1 MKTLNVGL
9 VLCLNIGVDPPDII
23 KTNPCSKLMCWVG
36 QFFQPPPRA
45 PLFFFFFARPT
56 SGMPTVQLNP
66 KGNTSKIVGTY

>member
-36 QFFQPPPRA
+36 QFFQPPPRP
-45 PLFFFFFARPT
+45 PLFFFFFARPI
-56 SGMPTVQLNP
+56 VACQLYSSIP
-66 KGNTSKIVGTY
+66 KETNQR